1 MRTGLKTP
9 LLIRVLSS
17 ASIAGRAVVGS
28 SFNALFAVM
37 CMVSLL
43 GGLLSLEGYVRAAG
57 SAVAT
62 SDGLIVVVACGF
74 VICTGGSS
82 AVGGSVVGA
91 ETSSAAVIV
100 GIGSEFSAVSRV
112 GTAGAMS
119 GAVGSSGVG
128 VGVCPSDS
136 LIISMSIG
144 GTGSAGS
151 AAGAA

>member
-17 ASIAGRAVVGS
+17 ASIAGHVVVGS
-28 SFNALFAVM
+28 SFIALFAVM

-43 GGLLSLEGYVRAAG
+43 GGLLYLEGYVRAAG
-57 SAVAT
+57 SAAAI
-62 SDGLIVVVACGF
+62 SDGLIVLVACGF

-91 ETSSAAVIV
+91 ETSSANLIV
-100 GIGSEFSAVSRV
+100 GIGSVFSAVSRV

-128 VGVCPSDS
+128 VCSSDS

-144 GTGSAGS
+144 GTGSTGG

>member
-1 MRTGLKTP
+1 M
-9 LLIRVLSS
+9 
-17 ASIAGRAVVGS
+17 GS
-28 SFNALFAVM
+28 SFHALLAVM

-43 GGLLSLEGYVRAAG
+43 GGLLYLEGYVRAAG

-82 AVGGSVVGA
+82 AVGGVVGA

-100 GIGSEFSAVSRV
+100 GIGSEISAVSRV
-112 GTAGAMS
+112 GTDGAMS

-128 VGVCPSDS
+128 VGVRPSDS

-144 GTGSAGS
+144 DTGSAGS